1 MTEIHLES
9 WVRAERH
16 AVFQAITTR
25 EGLDGWWGRALEA
38 EARVGAVLVFD
49 HGLGDLLRMEV
60 VDLEAPDRVVW
71 RCLSDFSEPSNPAS
85 EWLGTTISF
94 ELRAGQEDP
103 AAEWLGSKIGIDAT
117 ADEFTIVDFHHGG
130 WPAPSRWRPFCDWA
144 WGQVL
149 TDLGGYCQPGRPVE
163 RQV

>member
-9 WVRAERH
+9 WVGAERD

-25 EGLDGWWGRALEA
+25 DGLDAWWGRALDA
-38 EARVGAVLVFD
+38 EALVGAVVVFD

-60 VDLEAPDRVVW
+60 VDLARPNRVAW

-94 ELRAGQEDP
+94 ELRAGQDDP
-103 AAEWLGSKIGIDAT
+103 AAEWLGSKIGIDAS
-117 ADEFTIVDFHHGG
+117 AGEFTIIDFRHSG
-130 WPAPSRWRPFCDWA
+130 WPSQSRWRPFCDWS

-149 TDLGGYCQPGRPVE
+149 TDLGRHCDAGQAVQR
-163 RQV
+163 

>member
-1 MTEIHLES
+1 MNEIHLES
-9 WVRAERH
+9 WIAAERET
-16 AVFQAITTR
+16 VFEAITTR

-38 EARVGAVLVFD
+38 EARVGAVIVFD
-49 HGLGDLLRMEV
+49 HELGDLLRMEV
-60 VDLEAPDRVVW
+60 IDLEAPNRVAW
-71 RCLSDFSEPSNPAS
+71 RCLSDFSETSNPAS

-94 ELRAGQEDP
+94 EFRAGQEDP

-144 WGQVL
+144 WAGTL
-149 TDLGGYCQPGRPVE
+149 TELGHHCGAQQAVRRSV
-163 RQV
+163 